1 MKVWLRIGREHRG
14 AVRRVHRLAVLAA
27 AVVFTLPLAA
37 RAQGG
42 GGGDWSG
49 YQRKGMNAGYGN
61 GPWLGDWKRRP
72 IQQYSS
78 QVTAGTFQRPYPY
91 HLDYYR
97 MKYGG
102 SYAPYFGN
110 LYGPP
115 NYNYYGQP
123 YYGDYSPYYGYNGYG
138 YGYSGYGYGNN
149 GYPPGILGRRTA
161 AAHGCRAGRFSQPAR
176 NGWLRTPLAPPV

>member
-1 MKVWLRIGREHRG
+1 MAI
-14 AVRRVHRLAVLAA
+14 
-27 AVVFTLPLAA
+27 PLLA
-37 RAQGG
+37 RAQPGG
-42 GGGDWSG
+42 GGSWSG
-49 YQRKGMNAGYGN
+49 YQRKGMYSGHGDGGWN
-61 GPWLGDWKRRP
+61 GDRNRRP
-72 IQQYSS
+72 MPQYSS

-123 YYGDYSPYYGYNGYG
+123 YYGDYSPYYGFNGYG
-138 YGYSGYGYGNN
+138 NGYGNGFNGYGNN
-149 GYPPGILGRRTA
+149 SYPPGGSMGGYGNGYENGGPMGPGPAGLPGAVGPGGYGMPMAPPIESDVAAEA
-161 AAHGCRAGRFSQPAR
+161 AAAE
-176 NGWLRTPLAPPV
+176 